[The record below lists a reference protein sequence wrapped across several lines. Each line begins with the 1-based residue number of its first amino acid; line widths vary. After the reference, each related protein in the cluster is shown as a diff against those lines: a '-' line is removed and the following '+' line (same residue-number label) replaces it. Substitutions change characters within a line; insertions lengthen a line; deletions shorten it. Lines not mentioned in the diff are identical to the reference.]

1 VILLCVGRLA
11 KEKSFHRLLPVVR
24 QVDGISLAIV
34 GDGPLRPSLERSFAG
49 TPTTFLG
56 LLDGEALSRAY
67 ASADAFL
74 FPSDTE
80 TLGMVML
87 EAHAAGL
94 PVLAADTPAAREVVR
109 EGLDGVR
116 YAPRDPSAL
125 VASVRRLVEDQ
136 PLREALSAGA
146 RASVAGATWRHATDV
161 LRGHYTAVSR
171 VKGRSGQTDLPS
183 SGLPAAHPASVA
195 VP

>member
-1 VILLCVGRLA
+1 MILLCVGRLA
-11 KEKSFHRLLPVVR
+11 KEKSYHRLLPVVR
-24 QVDGISLAIV
+24 QVDGVSLAIV
-34 GDGPLRPSLERSFAG
+34 GDGPLRPSLQRSFAG

-87 EAHAAGL
+87 EARAAGL
-94 PVLAADTPAAREVVR
+94 PVLAADTPAARELVR
-109 EGLDGVR
+109 EGLDGLR

-125 VASVRRLVEDQ
+125 VPAVRRLVEDQ
-136 PLREALSAGA
+136 ALREALSAGA

-171 VKGRSGQTDLPS
+171 AKGRSGQSDLLPS
-183 SGLPAAHPASVA
+183 GVPAAHPSSVA
-195 VP
+195 AP